1 MLAALHKD
9 PMNSLNWRSL
19 RSTVAVDLVAAVV
32 LFLAGNAAGA
42 QNLSVLPVNVFLQ
55 PGQRTA
61 TLSVTNSGIKPT
73 SIQVRAYDWSQK
85 DDQDQLTASNV
96 VVVSPPLVTIAP
108 AGTQVVRLILR
119 QPPEGSEATY
129 RIVLDQ
135 IPGPGEPGVVQMV
148 LRFSIPVFVMP
159 ATKAAP
165 QVQLHLEREGEKLF
179 LVGVNTGQSHE
190 SLRDI
195 VVTASDGRK
204 LNAVPR
210 VSPYLLAGVTRRWE
224 IDAQGYTPQPGE
236 SLKLTAHGVAGAID
250 EQVGVTATP

>member
-1 MLAALHKD
+1 
-9 PMNSLNWRSL
+9 MNSLNWRSF
-19 RSTVAVDLVAAVV
+19 RSTATVNFVVAVV

-55 PGQRTA
+55 SGQRTA
-61 TLSVTNSGIKPT
+61 TLSVTNSGTKPT

-108 AGTQVVRLILR
+108 ASTQVVRLILR
-119 QPPEGSEATY
+119 QTPEGSEATY
-129 RIVLDQ
+129 RLILDQ

-159 ATKAAP
+159 AAKAAP
-165 QVQLHLEREGEKLF
+165 KVQLHLERNDGKLF

-190 SLRDI
+190 ALRDI
-195 VVTASDGRK
+195 SVITSDGRK
-204 LNAVPR
+204 LNANPR

-224 IDAQGYTPQPGE
+224 LDAQGYTPQPGE

-250 EQVGVTATP
+250 EQVGVAATP